1 MAGRPIVIMGVFVAD
16 LAFRAPK
23 LPAWGETVLG
33 LSFKTGPGGKGSNQ
47 AIAAARLGGSVAF
60 ISKLGR
66 DAFGDIA
73 RRTYA
78 EEGVDTRFLFESTEH
93 ATGGAAI
100 IVDAAKGDNAIV
112 VFPGACAH
120 LTPEEIDTAQPAIE
134 ASAIFM
140 TNLELPVPIVMH
152 GLKLAR
158 RLGVKTV
165 LNPAPAVPVPEEI
178 FALCDYLTPNETEAA
193 GLTGMPVASLD
204 DAERVGEKLMA
215 RGVANVVIT
224 LGERGALICT
234 KDLARHAPAVEAGD
248 PMDSTGAG
256 DAFCGAFAVALAE
269 GKTLEAATRYGCAA
283 AGIQVTQWGTAPAM
297 PRRAEVDG
305 LMAKLDSSQS

>member
-1 MAGRPIVIMGVFVAD
+1 MAGRPIVVMGVFVAD
-16 LAFRAPK
+16 LAFLTPK

-33 LSFKTGPGGKGSNQ
+33 LSFKMGPGGKGSNQ
-47 AIAAARLGGSVAF
+47 AIAAARLGGTVSF
-60 ISKLGR
+60 ISKVGR

-100 IVDAAKGDNAIV
+100 IVDAVKGDNAIV

-120 LTPEEIDTAQPAIE
+120 LALEEIDKAQPAI
-134 ASAIFM
+134 ADAAIFM
-140 TNLELPVPIVMH
+140 TNLELPVPVVMY

-193 GLTGMPVASLD
+193 GLTGMPVASVD
-204 DAERVGEKLMA
+204 DALRAGEALMA
-215 RGVANVVIT
+215 RGAANVVIT
-224 LGERGALICT
+224 LGGRGALIRGEDIT
-234 KDLARHAPAVEAGD
+234 RHAPAVEAGD
-248 PMDSTGAG
+248 LMDSTGAG

-269 GKTLEAATRYGCAA
+269 GKTLDAATRYGCTA
-283 AGIQVTQWGTAPAM
+283 AGIQVTRWGTAPAM
-297 PRRAEVDG
+297 PRRAEVEA
-305 LMAKLDSSQS
+305 LTAKLNASSA